1 MSTRRIW
8 SASEKQRI
16 VDEAA
21 APGANVSAVARANA
35 IAPSLLYRWRKD
47 LAAAE
52 GRTPKPVFLPVAIA
66 GPALALMEAP
76 AAQSESPAVPSQATD
91 TIEVILANGRVVRV
105 GSDIDLGRLMRVI
118 TALEAAA

>member
-1 MSTRRIW
+1 
-8 SASEKQRI
+8 
-16 VDEAA
+16 
-21 APGANVSAVARANA
+21 VSAVARANA

-76 AAQSESPAVPSQATD
+76 AAQSETPAMVPSQATD

-105 GSDIDLGRLMRVI
+105 GTDIDLGRLMRVI
-118 TALEAAA
+118 AALEAAA